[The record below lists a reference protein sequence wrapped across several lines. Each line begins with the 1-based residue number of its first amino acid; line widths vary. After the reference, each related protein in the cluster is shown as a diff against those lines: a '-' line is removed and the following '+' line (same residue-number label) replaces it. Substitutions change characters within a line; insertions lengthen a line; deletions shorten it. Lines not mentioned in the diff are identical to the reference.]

1 MSDSLPVAVPPPERP
16 SPGHTGDQFISLRL
30 GDSRATEHEFELDR
44 FRRRYSR
51 SAVVSIALHVGAVLL
66 FVVVSTIAPA
76 LSGTEPLQPN
86 QQTPISMVWLPVAG
100 PGGGGGGGGN
110 RSPEPPRK
118 LEMPGRDKISM
129 PVSPPPKLTPPKQE
143 APEPPPV
150 QGVSVPA
157 MTMASGLE
165 TIPGT
170 PDGTGPP
177 DSTSLGP
184 GSGGGAGTGRGTGIG
199 PGEGSG
205 LGPGSGGGTGGGV
218 YRPGAG
224 ITLPRPIREVKPQY
238 TAEAMRAKIQ
248 GEVWLEAVVM
258 PDGTVGKVEIVRSL
272 DSVFGLDQ
280 EAIKAAKQWR
290 FAPGTRQG
298 EPVPV
303 LVTISMTFT
312 LR

>member
-1 MSDSLPVAVPPPERP
+1 MPDSLPVPAAPSTPPA
-16 SPGHTGDQFISLRL
+16 PGGGDVISLRL
-30 GDSRATEHEFELDR
+30 GDSRATEYQFELDR
-44 FRRRYSR
+44 FARRYPR
-51 SAVVSIALHVGAVLL
+51 SALFSFAFHVGAILL
-66 FVVVSTIAPA
+66 SVGISMIAPA
-76 LSGTEPLQPN
+76 LSGTEALKPDQP
-86 QQTPISMVWLPVAG
+86 TPISMVWLPVQG

-118 LEMPGRDKISM
+118 LEIPGRDRISM

-224 ITLPRPIREVKPQY
+224 ITLPRPVREVKPQY

-248 GEVWLEAVVM
+248 GEVWLEAVVL
-258 PDGTVGKVEIVRSL
+258 PDGSVGKVEVVRSL

-280 EAIKAAKQWR
+280 EAIKAAKLWR